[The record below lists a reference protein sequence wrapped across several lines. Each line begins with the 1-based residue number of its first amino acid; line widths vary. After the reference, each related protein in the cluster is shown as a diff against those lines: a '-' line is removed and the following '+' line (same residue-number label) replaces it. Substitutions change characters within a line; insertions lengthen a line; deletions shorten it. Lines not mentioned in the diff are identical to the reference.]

1 MQACTVSREKHQ
13 CSHDV
18 NGKRYRYESIFERK
32 GRGEGRV
39 VINHTNTTGCHVS
52 SNHDWALASLEL
64 VQDPITFVLLFVAM
78 DSFLKTS
85 VTRIRLRYRG
95 GTLQS
100 AGQPS

>member
-18 NGKRYRYESIFERK
+18 NGKRYRYESIIREE
-32 GRGEGRV
+32 GGRV

-52 SNHDWALASLEL
+52 GNHDWALAGLEL
-64 VQDPITFVLLFVAM
+64 VQDPITLVLLFVAM
-78 DSFLKTS
+78 DSFKDVS
-85 VTRIRLRYRG
+85 NEDQAKIRG
-95 GTLQS
+95 EGDSQS